1 MTAEEIDSI
10 RTEDEFQADEDALRA
25 AVAKIGDTDTERL
38 HELIILCV
46 EERVSDALIQVI
58 HDRTHRTVG
67 VTTGKVQMGPWNRK
81 HGCTFGIDPAPVK
94 P

>member
-10 RTEDEFQADEDALRA
+10 RTEEEFQADESALRA

-38 HELIILCV
+38 HELVTICV
-46 EERVSDALIQVI
+46 EERFSDALIQVI

-67 VTTGKVQMGPWNRK
+67 VTTGKVPMGPWQCKR
-81 HGCTFGIDPAPVK
+81 GGMFVDDPAPVK